1 MGRVLL
7 FLLFGAVAWL
17 LVKKLKQISAA
28 QDEQA
33 PAAKPAEAMKR
44 CSQCGVYVAESEAL
58 QKDER
63 YFCCADHRDKFKG

>member
-17 LVKKLKQISAA
+17 FVKKLKQISAA

-33 PAAKPAEAMKR
+33 PAAKPSEEMKR
-44 CSQCGVYVAESEAL
+44 CA
-58 QKDER
+58 
-63 YFCCADHRDKFKG
+63 